1 MSEID
6 KDQKEELRQLGERA
20 HWAYERHR
28 NLGVALMATI
38 LGLSGGGLVIL
49 GRDKNPFA
57 ALYIVPILLAVLQQH
72 LTYQASRHLSRG
84 QNLTMRLFVEQ
95 PTLDAAPS
103 GTSPQRDGMRQQMNY
118 EFEMESAYSG
128 QAHRISVLTVYA
140 FILFT
145 LVCVGFIYM
154 ASVAISFLAVLI
166 LSS

>member
-1 MSEID
+1 
-6 KDQKEELRQLGERA
+6 
-20 HWAYERHR
+20 
-28 NLGVALMATI
+28 
-38 LGLSGGGLVIL
+38 
-49 GRDKNPFA
+49 
-57 ALYIVPILLAVLQQH
+57 
-72 LTYQASRHLSRG
+72 SRG

-103 GTSPQRDGMRQQMNY
+103 GTSPQHDGMRQQMNY
-118 EFEMESAYSG
+118 EFEMESAYLG

-166 LSS
+166 LSSLLGTGFEIGRGGKKIWGTPGHIVVPLKARGTKFDYKRESERKTFTR